1 MVGTEGARRAPA
13 SSPRCCRPVPSTCPT
28 GGGWSALVCNRR
40 GQRGPGAAGR
50 GGGEPARGNL
60 GFCQSP
66 PGAWKGLGALKAGG
80 AEGGTT
86 TTGRTLLAPPPDR
99 GPRRA
104 RGLRERVRGSPWPGS
119 GCRAGRPPR
128 CAAGRGNRSHRPPG
142 CTGSSPAWRRA
153 GGRAAASGRGP
164 AGHPRR
170 QRPAPQSL
178 GAERSRGKGP
188 GLPVPEPGRVLNERP
203 RLRAGPRPSPRRHW
217 PEVPSC
223 DGGGRRRRAGARPA
237 RGRPASAGPGPV
249 AEGERHRLS
258 GAVPGCSG
266 AGVSRTERR

>member
-1 MVGTEGARRAPA
+1 MVGTEGARRALA

-40 GQRGPGAAGR
+40 GQRGPGAAG
-50 GGGEPARGNL
+50 GEEPARGNL

-153 GGRAAASGRGP
+153 GGQPPQAAAPPGIPAGSARPRRASGRSG
-164 AGHPRR
+164 
-170 QRPAPQSL
+170 
-178 GAERSRGKGP
+178 
-188 GLPVPEPGRVLNERP
+188 
-203 RLRAGPRPSPRRHW
+203 
-217 PEVPSC
+217 
-223 DGGGRRRRAGARPA
+223 AGAR
-237 RGRPASAGPGPV
+237 
-249 AEGERHRLS
+249 
-258 GAVPGCSG
+258 VPGCRYPSP
-266 AGVSRTERR
+266 AAF

>member
-1 MVGTEGARRAPA
+1 MPCWKA
-13 SSPRCCRPVPSTCPT
+13 SSLCSGTRESQPSSTRLYRFFT
-28 GGGWSALVCNRR
+28 GMA
-40 GQRGPGAAGR
+40 
-50 GGGEPARGNL
+50 
-60 GFCQSP
+60 
-66 PGAWKGLGALKAGG
+66 
-80 AEGGTT
+80 
-86 TTGRTLLAPPPDR
+86 
-99 GPRRA
+99 
-104 RGLRERVRGSPWPGS
+104 
-119 GCRAGRPPR
+119 
-128 CAAGRGNRSHRPPG
+128 
-142 CTGSSPAWRRA
+142 A